1 MPTTAD
7 KVKRLT
13 QRLLPTG
20 RAWKMPPNG
29 TFDRLVD
36 ALKVSEAQAVA
47 DAIGL
52 LDAILP
58 DNDNFTA
65 DDATQWERRLGMIV
79 NTSTPLADRKAAIR
93 RKMNHPGTIPARQ
106 HYLYI
111 EGQLQ
116 AAGFDVWVHENIPTV
131 DPVAFGA
138 AGLGD
143 IGQLGTYEL
152 GDGELGDGSDIIF
165 NTILTQVQLGTFQ
178 LGQAQLGWAFNNK
191 VANNIDPAL
200 DLYFDTGIN
209 YRSSFFVGGQVYGT
223 FADVAASRESEFR
236 QLILQLKQANT
247 VAFIYINYV

>member
-116 AAGFDVWVHENIPTV
+116 AAGFNVWVHENIPET
-131 DPVAFGA
+131 DPVSYA
-138 AGLGD
+138 ASALGD
-143 IGQLGTYEL
+143 INTY
-152 GDGELGDGSDIIF
+152 GSGSYGELEYGGASDIIA
-165 NTILTQVQLGTFQ
+165 NTILSPVEYGSFQ
-178 LGQAQLGWAFNNK
+178 YGQAQYGWAFNNK

-209 YRSSFFVGGQVYGT
+209 YRSSFFVGGQSYGT

-236 QLILQLKQANT
+236 QLILQLKPSNT